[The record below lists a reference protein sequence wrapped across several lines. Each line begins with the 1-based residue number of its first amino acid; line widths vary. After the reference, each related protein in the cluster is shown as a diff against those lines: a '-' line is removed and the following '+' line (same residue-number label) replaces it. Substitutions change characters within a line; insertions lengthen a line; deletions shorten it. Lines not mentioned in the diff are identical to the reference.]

1 MTTAIGRPVDRVDGH
16 AKVTGTGRYSA
27 EIALPGLVHAVLV
40 TSRIPSGRVGHLD
53 TYEAEHAAGVL
64 AVLHHL
70 NLPKGG
76 SVPPLLPSLF
86 GAAASGQTFFPMQD
100 EVIHYA
106 GQPLAIVVA
115 DTLDRAEHAARLV
128 HVTYEH
134 TPAITTI
141 EQGRDRAY
149 QPEKIFAGIIP
160 GRITRGDVAAGLAA
174 AHQTVDLTYHCAAN
188 HHNPIECSATT
199 AVWEGDRLT
208 LYDSTQGPNATL
220 HTVAELLNI
229 MPSHIRVVTDYV
241 GGSFGCKAMI
251 WPHPALS
258 ALAAR
263 AVHRP
268 VRLALSRE
276 QMFSGC
282 GHREEQEMRM
292 TLGADRTGRL
302 TAIRHHKLSPTSH
315 FDDWAEPSLSVA
327 SQMYDCPN
335 YEGVYRLIK
344 ANTMTP
350 TFTRCPGEAAGMF
363 VMESALD
370 ELAERLDLDPL
381 EIRLRNYAETE
392 PGSGNPWSSK
402 GLREC
407 YRRGAELARW
417 SERDP
422 RPGRTRDGQWLL
434 GWGMASSAYPVTPPG
449 GPQRARARI
458 FADGSAVVQSSF
470 ADFGTGS
477 ATAMT
482 QVAADGLG
490 LPLERVRVQYGDSD
504 LPNTAAAVGSAGAG
518 MVSAAVHIATT
529 ALRDQLIA
537 QAVADERSPL
547 HGADPRQVVVSEGR
561 MQLRDRPGTGETY
574 AELLQRAFMSDAEA
588 LGTWNP
594 PSMLGTGYGTMTFG
608 AQFAQVAVDPE
619 LGLCRVRQLIG
630 VFDPGRVLN
639 RKTAHSQL
647 MGGMLW
653 GMSHALLEGTV
664 MDPAGRWSNA
674 SLGEYLVPVNA
685 DAPDVVIETVETTDT
700 VVNPL
705 GVKGIGEVSMVGT
718 AAAIANAI
726 WHATGRRH
734 HRLPITI
741 EDIL

>member
-1 MTTAIGRPVDRVDGH
+1 MTAAIGRPVDRVDGH
-16 AKVTGTGRYSA
+16 AKVTGAGRYSA
-27 EIALPGLVHAVLV
+27 EIALPGLVHAVV
-40 TSRIPSGRVGHLD
+40 IGSRVAAGRVGHID
-53 TYEAEHAAGVL
+53 TYEAERAEGVL

-106 GQPLAIVVA
+106 GQHLAIVVA

-128 HVTYEH
+128 HISYEES
-134 TPAITTI
+134 AAVTTI

-149 QPEKIFAGIIP
+149 EAEKIFAGFMP
-160 GRITRGDVAAGLAA
+160 GRIERGDVAAALDRA
-174 AHQTVDLTYHCAAN
+174 QVTVENTYYCAAN

-208 LYDSTQGPNATL
+208 LYDATQGPNATL

-229 MPSHIRVVTDYV
+229 MPSHIRVVTNYV
-241 GGSFGCKAMI
+241 GGSFGCKAMV
-251 WPHPALS
+251 WSHPALA
-258 ALAAR
+258 ALAAK
-263 AVHRP
+263 AVRRP

-276 QMFSGC
+276 QMFSSC
-282 GHREEQEMRM
+282 GHREEQEQRL
-292 TLGADRTGRL
+292 TLGADREGRL
-302 TAIRHHKLSPTSH
+302 TGIRHHKLSPTSH
-315 FDDWAEPSLSVA
+315 FDDWAEPSLGVA
-327 SQMYDCPN
+327 SQMYACPN

-350 TFTRCPGEAAGMF
+350 TFTRCPGEASGMF
-363 VMESALD
+363 AMETALD
-370 ELAERLDLDPL
+370 ELADKLGLDPL
-381 EIRLRNYAETE
+381 EIRLRNYADTE
-392 PGSGNPWSSK
+392 PTTGAPWSSK
-402 GLREC
+402 GLRDC

-417 SERDP
+417 AERDP
-422 RPGRTRDGQWLL
+422 RPGAVRDGNWLL
-434 GWGMASSAYPVTPPG
+434 GWGMASSGYPVTPPG
-449 GPQRARARI
+449 NPQRARARI
-458 FADGSAVVQSSF
+458 FADGSAVVQASF
-470 ADFGTGS
+470 SDIGTGA
-477 ATAMT
+477 ATVMT

-490 LPLERVRVQYGDSD
+490 LPLERMRIQYGDSD

-518 MVSAAVHIATT
+518 MISAAVHVAST

-537 QAVADERSPL
+537 QAVADEGSPL
-547 HGADPRQVVVSEGR
+547 HGADPRQVVVAEGR
-561 MQLRDRPGTGETY
+561 MALRDRPDIGETY
-574 AELLQRAFMSDAEA
+574 AELLQRAFMPDAEA
-588 LGTWNP
+588 LGVWNP
-594 PSMLGTGYGTMTFG
+594 PGMDTRDRSMTFG

-619 LGLCRVRQLIG
+619 LGLCRVRRLIG

-664 MDPAGRWSNA
+664 MDPRGRWANA

-685 DAPDVVIETVETTDT
+685 DAPDVVIETIETTDT

-705 GVKGIGEVSMVGT
+705 GVKGVGEVGMVGT

-726 WHATGRRH
+726 WHATGRRLH
-734 HRLPITI
+734 KLPITI
-741 EDIL
+741 EDLL